1 MSIRVLGV
9 DPGLTRCGV
18 GVVDVEPSRKVK
30 LVSIDVFKSETNL
43 DAASRVGKIGAMLAE
58 LIDSVKPE
66 SIAIERVYADSN
78 VSTVMGTAQISGV
91 VMFLAN
97 QRGIPVTLHTPT
109 EVKAA
114 VTGSGRANKEQV
126 GKMVA
131 SILGLKEVPKPADAA
146 DSLAIA
152 ICHAWRAL
160 AVGSGAA
167 SESITPAQKAWRA
180 AELAAQSQGKHNGSA
195 NR

>member
-1 MSIRVLGV
+1 MSIRVLGI
-9 DPGLTRCGV
+9 DPGLTRCGA
-18 GVVDVEPSRKVK
+18 GVVDVEASRRVQ
-30 LVSIDVFKSETNL
+30 LVSVDVFKSDAGL
-43 DAASRVGKIGAMLAE
+43 DAATRVGKIGAMIAE
-58 LIDSVKPE
+58 LIDQTKPE
-66 SIAIERVYADSN
+66 SIAIERVYADTN

-91 VMFLAN
+91 VMFLAHA
-97 QRGIPVTLHTPT
+97 RGIPVTLHTPT

-126 GKMVA
+126 GRMVA
-131 SILGLKEVPKPADAA
+131 QILGLKEVPKPADAA

-160 AVGSGAA
+160 AVGTGAS

-180 AELAAQSQGKHNGSA
+180 AEIASQHRGAAAS
-195 NR
+195 

>member
-18 GVVDVEPSRKVK
+18 GVIDVEPSRKVQ
-30 LVSIDVFKSETNL
+30 LVSVDVFKSDASL
-43 DAASRVGKIGAMLAE
+43 DATARVGKIAVMLAK
-58 LIDSVKPE
+58 LIDDAKPQ
-66 SIAIERVYADSN
+66 SIAIERVYADTN

-91 VMFLAN
+91 VMYLAHI
-97 QRGIPVTLHTPT
+97 RGIPVTLHTPT

-114 VTGSGRANKEQV
+114 VTGSGRAGKDQV

-131 SILGLKEVPKPADAA
+131 TILGLGEVPKPADAA
-146 DSLAIA
+146 DALAIA

-160 AVGSGAA
+160 SIGIGAT
-167 SESITPAQKAWRA
+167 SDSITPAQKAWREAEIEAQHKGNA
-180 AELAAQSQGKHNGSA
+180 A
-195 NR
+195 R

>member
-1 MSIRVLGV
+1 MPIRVLGV

-18 GVVDVEPSRKVK
+18 GVVDVEPSRKVR
-30 LVSIDVFKSETNL
+30 LVSVGVFKS
-43 DAASRVGKIGAMLAE
+43 DSGADSASRVGLIGEMLSR
-58 LIDSVKPE
+58 LIDESKPD

-91 VMFLAN
+91 VMFLAHA
-97 QRGIPVTLHTPT
+97 RGIPVTLHTPT

-160 AVGSGAA
+160 SVGAGAA

-180 AELAAQSQGKHNGSA
+180 AELASQHSA
-195 NR
+195 KASR

>member
-18 GVVDVEPSRKVK
+18 GVIDVEPSRKVT
-30 LVSIDVFKSETNL
+30 LVSVDVFKSDTHL
-43 DAASRVGKIGAMLAE
+43 DAATRVGQIGAKLAK
-58 LIDSVKPE
+58 LIDEASPE

-91 VMFLAN
+91 VMYLAHI
-97 QRGIPVTLHTPT
+97 RGIPVTLHTPT

-114 VTGSGRANKEQV
+114 VTGSGRADKEQV

-160 AVGSGAA
+160 AKNLGEISD
-167 SESITPAQKAWRA
+167 SITPAQKAWRA
-180 AELAAQSQGKHNGSA
+180 AEIAAQHKGKA
-195 NR
+195 TR